1 LLADYTGTSSFVL
14 LLANARCLNREDAG
28 RMISIQLEPTKKTK
42 AALKRLIG
50 KQISVT
56 GKIYSTSS
64 GDVTVVAL
72 REVKIINAA
81 DGK

>member
-1 LLADYTGTSSFVL
+1 
-14 LLANARCLNREDAG
+14 
-28 RMISIQLEPTKKTK
+28 MISIQLEPTKKTK